1 MIIKLKKI
9 NKKSGF
15 TLIETLVAV
24 FIMTL
29 SITSLMT
36 VVTSSLFAAKYTRDK
51 VTATYLAQEAID
63 YIRNDRDTTVFLQ
76 QDNSNQVAWEIFTKK
91 YEKCQGDSN
100 QVCYLDVP
108 NAGNEEVL
116 PTCNIDGNNCNF
128 YFNKDGRDSFYGY
141 NHEGKLTTF
150 KRKIVVKTSSEQME
164 VFVTVYWL
172 NGGTSREISLK
183 TSLMNW

>member
-1 MIIKLKKI
+1 MINQEKKI

-24 FIMTL
+24 FIMTV

-36 VVTSSLFAAKYTRDK
+36 VVTSSLFAARYTRDK

-76 QDNSNQVAWEIFTKK
+76 QNLNNQEAWDLFTQK
-91 YEKCQGDSN
+91 YSKCTDDPQNG
-100 QVCYLDVP
+100 CYLDVS
-108 NAGNEEVL
+108 NEDEITVL
-116 PTCNIDGNNCNF
+116 PTCNLAEDNCNF
-128 YFNKDGRDSFYGY
+128 YFNKDGTNSFYNY
-141 NHEGKLTTF
+141 NNEGVKTSF
-150 KRKIVVKTSSEQME
+150 KRKIVVNTTNEQME
-164 VFVTVYWL
+164 AQVIISWL
-172 NGGTSREISLK
+172 NGGTTRTVSLK